1 MRNTNNKSILDLNLS
16 DNVILQ
22 NSSLKNIKGGAQSAE
37 QAAYVDDIKCENAL
51 RKAERINGDGLW

>member
-1 MRNTNNKSILDLNLS
+1 MRNFNTKSILDLQFS

-22 NSSLKNIKGGAQSAE
+22 NSTLKNIKGGQSEE
-37 QAAYVDDIKCENAL
+37 QAEKVDEIKCENAL